1 MPSEPDDRSIK
12 PESALSDALK
22 AGASPGA
29 QPAGASAEPG
39 GERFLLPDGFADDET
54 AVLVRRA
61 QEGDAQA
68 LNDLFTRYHTLMVE
82 VARRRLGPRLR
93 LKEEPDDLAQTTFR
107 EATRDFKRYE
117 YRGEQSLLKWLIQI
131 LQNKIRDKA
140 EYYSASKRDTSL
152 ETSLEPTSNTDG
164 DLLPGLE
171 MIASDDLSVTRSV
184 SRVERFEHLRKG
196 LEQLNPE
203 YRQAITMVFFQGLSL
218 REAGQRLGGR
228 SEDALR
234 MMLRRAEARLAEI
247 LKSSVGKD
255 YGDASQSSPF

>member
-1 MPSEPDDRSIK
+1 MANLPDDAQPQPQPK
-12 PESALSDALK
+12 PQGAEPAEVASRAPRDSDDALI
-22 AGASPGA
+22 A
-29 QPAGASAEPG
+29 QARFALPEGFESDDTAE
-39 GERFLLPDGFADDET
+39 
-54 AVLVRRA
+54 LVRRA

-164 DLLPGLE
+164 DLLPGLD
-171 MIASDDLSVTRSV
+171 MIASDELSVTRTV

-203 YRQAITMVFFQGLSL
+203 YRQAITLVFFQGLSL

-234 MMLRRAEARLAEI
+234 MMLRRAEAKLAEI
-247 LKSSVGKD
+247 LKTSVGRD
-255 YGDASQSSPF
+255 YGDASQSAPF

>member
-1 MPSEPDDRSIK
+1 MPSEPQEPSNRPDPAPSEQGLAAGGAFAL
-12 PESALSDALK
+12 PE
-22 AGASPGA
+22 
-29 QPAGASAEPG
+29 
-39 GERFLLPDGFADDET
+39 GFENDET
-54 AVLVRRA
+54 AQLVRRA
-61 QEGDAQA
+61 QDGDAQA

-152 ETSLEPTSNTDG
+152 ETTLEPTSNTDG
-164 DLLPGLE
+164 DLLPGLD
-171 MIASDDLSVTRSV
+171 MIASDELSVTRTV
-184 SRVERFEHLRKG
+184 SRGERFEHLRRG

-234 MMLRRAEARLAEI
+234 MMLRRAEAKLADI
-247 LKSSVGKD
+247 LRTNVGRD

>member
-1 MPSEPDDRSIK
+1 MSSEPQEESTRPDPTPSDDGAALGAFTL
-12 PESALSDALK
+12 PE
-22 AGASPGA
+22 
-29 QPAGASAEPG
+29 
-39 GERFLLPDGFADDET
+39 GFENDET
-54 AVLVRRA
+54 AQLVRRA

-68 LNDLFTRYHTLMVE
+68 LNELFARYHTLMVE

-164 DLLPGLE
+164 DLLPGLD
-171 MIASDDLSVTRSV
+171 MIASDELSVTRTV
-184 SRVERFEHLRKG
+184 SRGERFEHLRRG

-234 MMLRRAEARLAEI
+234 MMLRRAEAKLADI
-247 LKSSVGKD
+247 LRTNVGRD